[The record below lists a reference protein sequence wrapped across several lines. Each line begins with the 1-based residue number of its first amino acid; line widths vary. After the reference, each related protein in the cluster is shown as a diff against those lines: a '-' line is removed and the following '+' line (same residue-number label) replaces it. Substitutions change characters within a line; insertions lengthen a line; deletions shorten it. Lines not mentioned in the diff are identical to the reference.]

1 MLSSALETFR
11 FALDGNGPLFKKD
24 GTRFGNGG
32 ELHRAYF
39 LLTDSTVG
47 TEQNFNADGHVV
59 LPQKQHVLT
68 EILIFLALEK
78 IRKKTLL
85 LKYFLK
91 KKVKSIESI

>member
-68 EILIFLALEK
+68 EILIFLALK
-78 IRKKTLL
+78 IKKAAI
-85 LKYFLK
+85 
-91 KKVKSIESI
+91 V